1 MLEISVRRCS
11 FAFGVPEG
19 DVAKISGYLHA
30 SEQITEAADRTWMF
44 DDRIHG
50 EIEWIAVL
58 PGKYRDWKKHEQF
71 ADIFAAWGGGGR
83 CLKHWM
89 TSAGVRTTRDGSRER
104 HSTGRRSPGSVNRS
118 SAAPVEVAA
127 AGGGGGGGGGAAAAT
142 IAEAP
147 PEPPAGSS
155 GGGIPTP
162 SWIAFNSSSPAVA
175 RL

>member
-58 PGKYRDWKKHEQF
+58 TGKYRDWKKHEQ
-71 ADIFAAWGGGGR
+71 R
-83 CLKHWM
+83 EE
-89 TSAGVRTTRDGSRER
+89 VRE
-104 HSTGRRSPGSVNRS
+104 
-118 SAAPVEVAA
+118 
-127 AGGGGGGGGGAAAAT
+127 
-142 IAEAP
+142 
-147 PEPPAGSS
+147 
-155 GGGIPTP
+155 
-162 SWIAFNSSSPAVA
+162 
-175 RL
+175 